1 MKRTILTL
9 TILLATAFSAFAQ
22 IENEIMQSKMEKIS
36 KGRAYLLEKFLDRD
50 YDKVKEIK
58 DYLLGLEDDNY
69 VALRQKELWHI
80 LQWTKEYDALA
91 SLLRRSDSVFLCE
104 NFEYGYFDVRYNNK
118 KVFPGWDDLGMQLQS
133 RSAEDKHLLQFGL
146 QEADLTL
153 EDRVFLTMF
162 LDWLFVKNNYL
173 IRNNY
178 LIKDEDQ
185 MRLNEMATQFLS
197 DYPNSD
203 YEWFVRHLIRK
214 QYVENDWG
222 IGAGIA
228 FRSALT
234 TGTLANHGL
243 GMGIVFDVLYK
254 RFDLTLGFGFMT
266 LKTREDQIYSFQGTY
281 GLVYPKGSDCNW
293 TFPYA
298 DLSYYLFDGKRIAV
312 GPLVGIGWIFEDYPY
327 NDKKEDEYK
336 DLNKNFFV
344 CKLGLSFDFKV
355 PNYGFDRSALR
366 MKYEFGLTGFGA
378 EQQSTVHMLTVG
390 FSMIGRGTKRVY

>member
-1 MKRTILTL
+1 MKRNILL
-9 TILLATAFSAFAQ
+9 LALLLATAFSAFAQ

-69 VALRQKELWHI
+69 AAIAPVELWHI
-80 LQWTKEYDALA
+80 LFWTEEFDALTTDIRSYDSIRFVA
-91 SLLRRSDSVFLCE
+91 FKNKVKPVKDALGEQLYRRSVEDEHLLRF
-104 NFEYGYFDVRYNNK
+104 N
-118 KVFPGWDDLGMQLQS
+118 
-133 RSAEDKHLLQFGL
+133 L
-146 QEADLTL
+146 QEAQLSKEDFDFLTL
-153 EDRVFLTMF
+153 F
-162 LDWLFVKNNYL
+162 LDWDLKPDSPENQ
-173 IRNNY
+173 
-178 LIKDEDQ
+178 KSW
-185 MRLNEMATQFLS
+185 NESVEKFLS